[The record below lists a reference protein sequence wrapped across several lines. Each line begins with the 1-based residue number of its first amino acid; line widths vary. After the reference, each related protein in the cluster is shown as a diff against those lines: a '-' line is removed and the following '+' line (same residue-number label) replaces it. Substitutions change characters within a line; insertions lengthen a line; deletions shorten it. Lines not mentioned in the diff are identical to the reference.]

1 VAANFDL
8 SIYQG
13 TTFSAEFRWAALP
26 MLYLPITAVPET
38 TPVQFT
44 CPSHGLT
51 NGWPVAVVSTN
62 GLDEL
67 RAQNDPPRPN
77 EYNPVTVI
85 DPNTIELNQVNAA
98 GMVPYVSGGFI
109 QAYSAVPLAGATA
122 LLEIKDRIGGTL
134 LESLTSPV
142 GIVLDDTNK
151 LITVNISAA
160 ATAAFSWLT
169 GVYDL
174 QLTTST
180 GEVFLIAYGN
190 VAITDEVSN

>member
-1 VAANFDL
+1 MAANFDL

-26 MLYLPITAVPET
+26 MLYLPITAVPKT

>member
-1 VAANFDL
+1 MAANFDL

>member
-1 VAANFDL
+1 MAANFDL

-134 LESLTSPV
+134 LESLASPV

-174 QLTTST
+174 QLTTSA

>member
-1 VAANFDL
+1 MAANFDL

-85 DPNTIELNQVNAA
+85 DLNTIELNQVNAA

-109 QAYSAVPLAGATA
+109 QSYSAVPLAGATA

-134 LESLTSPV
+134 LESLASPV

>member
-1 VAANFDL
+1 MAANFDL

-190 VAITDEVSN
+190 VAITNEVSN